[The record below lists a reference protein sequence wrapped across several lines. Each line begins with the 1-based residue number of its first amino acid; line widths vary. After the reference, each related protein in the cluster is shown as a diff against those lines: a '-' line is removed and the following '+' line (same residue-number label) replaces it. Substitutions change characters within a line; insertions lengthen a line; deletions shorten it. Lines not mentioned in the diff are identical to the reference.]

1 MRAFGHVYTFVN
13 TDLLFWRN
21 IFYIAKALDNV
32 RFFGFYTCSR
42 IWFCISLSGK
52 FCFITPLQYC
62 NLSFARVL
70 CCCAVVW
77 LRVSIK
83 WSPFDFVGELHLLS
97 KPSAFPCPHW
107 PRDPPPDQW
116 GRWLEPQQP
125 IRGGC
130 CNASRG
136 HYCSSTAGRR
146 NAAEEGGDVGA
157 GLAEQEHQQVR
168 KYPDSFLLFSDKR
181 FWRLV
186 L

>member
-1 MRAFGHVYTFVN
+1 MYTHLLIQIYYFGEIYFILPKPWIMS
-13 TDLLFWRN
+13 DLSVFTL
-21 IFYIAKALDNV
+21 V
-32 RFFGFYTCSR
+32 PGFGSV
-42 IWFCISLSGK
+42 SLCQEN

-181 FWRLV
+181 FWCLV

>member
-1 MRAFGHVYTFVN
+1 MILLHSSFRA
-13 TDLLFWRN
+13 RE
-21 IFYIAKALDNV
+21 
-32 RFFGFYTCSR
+32 
-42 IWFCISLSGK
+42 
-52 FCFITPLQYC
+52 
-62 NLSFARVL
+62 L
-70 CCCAVVW
+70 C
-77 LRVSIK
+77 
-83 WSPFDFVGELHLLS
+83 LLS

-107 PRDPPPDQW
+107 PRDPPSDQW

-181 FWRLV
+181 FWHWCYKRYNWLQNYGSFSPVMRWISGVRWQWFNMVGGFERLISY
-186 L
+186 